1 MYTNPKNIFLGSIG
15 LRDRSL
21 PATRRNRSSGK
32 HREGRFTYLP
42 SKVKSRVN
50 IRSFLAAF
58 KGMWT
63 LAWLDLLHWRRMP
76 WALASALIPPAGMA
90 VMLVV
95 LSFTVTQEPVALVI
109 QSQGAYSR
117 QMAEMIEA
125 DTDSYALKVMNM
137 EQATQALHDQE
148 IAAIIT
154 IPPGFDQAVI
164 THTAHLQLTLNNI
177 DIDFSDDIRRS
188 VERSVGEF
196 DSSGLSAPAASGPGF
211 SNPYLITIDELDLR
225 KTNVDYL
232 RYQVLPVFVLLILQI
247 GLMGTAL
254 LCAQDREQGTARYL
268 VLAPISGWVFVAG
281 RLLGGFCASCLI
293 VLLVGGIC
301 ILTGVIAPP
310 ANHWFALASL
320 FVATALSASGMGAIV
335 GTFLRGT
342 RNIALAAS
350 LLAIYFFFLGGGFT
364 TIAFLPQWIQIIS
377 DFNPI
382 RYAIDGMRQALF
394 YPDLNGFSTDL
405 VVLVGT
411 AVVAVILGSLVV
423 RRSWS
428 Q

>member
-1 MYTNPKNIFLGSIG
+1 LS
-15 LRDRSL
+15 
-21 PATRRNRSSGK
+21 
-32 HREGRFTYLP
+32 
-42 SKVKSRVN
+42 
-50 IRSFLAAF
+50 AALQ
-58 KGMWT
+58 GMWT

-76 WALASALIPPAGMA
+76 WAVASALIPPLGMA
-90 VMLVV
+90 LMLVV

-117 QMAEMIEA
+117 QMTEMLEA
-125 DTDSYALKVMNM
+125 DTDSYALRVMSM
-137 EQATQALHDQE
+137 AAATRALHDQA

-154 IPPGFDQAVI
+154 IPPGFDLAVI
-164 THTAHLQLTLNNI
+164 SHTAHLQLTLNNV

-196 DSSGLSAPAASGPGF
+196 DSSGLSSQTASGTGF
-211 SNPYLITIDELDLR
+211 SNPYLITIDEHDLR
-225 KTNVDYL
+225 KTNVDFL
-232 RYQVLPVFVLLILQI
+232 HYQVLPVFVLLILQT

-254 LCAQDREQGTARYL
+254 LCAQDRERGTARYL
-268 VLAPISGWVFVAG
+268 VLAPLSAWVFVAG

-293 VLLVGGIC
+293 VIIACGIC
-301 ILTGVIAPP
+301 ILSGVIAPP
-310 ANHWFALASL
+310 ANHWLALAML

-342 RNIALAAS
+342 KNITLVAS

-364 TIAFLPQWIQIIS
+364 TIAFLPQWIQTIS
-377 DFNPI
+377 DFNPF

-394 YPDLNGFSTDL
+394 YPNLTGFSTDL
-405 VVLVGT
+405 AVLVGT
-411 AVVAVILGSLVV
+411 AIVAILLGSLVV